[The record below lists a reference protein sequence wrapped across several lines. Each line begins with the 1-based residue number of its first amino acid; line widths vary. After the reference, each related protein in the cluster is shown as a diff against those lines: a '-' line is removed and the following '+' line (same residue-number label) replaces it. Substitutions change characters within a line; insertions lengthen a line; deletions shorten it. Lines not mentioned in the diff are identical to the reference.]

1 MFKVRLGENEF
12 ELPISDEKAIV
23 IKREQKIDL
32 FARKED
38 AVCIEAEFQGVEL
51 KDKFPDSMWVQE
63 LNMLAYALMCMS
75 HEQGQEFLRN
85 VAEIPKMHPG
95 EMLNLV
101 LKICPMAAGIP
112 EESGLVPFYTG
123 ENLFTIMEYK
133 RMQERRRAYPHFQMA
148 KVYAPIEVSL
158 LEKDSTTLRKL
169 GKSEAV
175 AFTSVIS
182 RFMKSLDIW
191 SSWSFYISEL
201 NDQDLPHKGVLYKRP
216 DVEIRDGEL
225 WAVVILETTHPFTE
239 DEVMDV
245 WSILNFDPLECWNVC
260 FNTAEL
266 TQGRNLH
273 FSVGECAD
281 MCQQGKGELDLDE
294 QEMLMLQ
301 TPLHREHIAKTKDTV
316 ADFHSD
322 SEYGE
327 SCPIWLELK
336 YDFGRQ
342 RIPLP
347 AQQSDIQKSRR
358 ALGNKDEEFLDIK
371 IFTPGITRTD
381 GLNFRR
387 IDLQL
392 FNELAEEIRLTD
404 TRIVNLYRKVLS
416 SGIQKPDQDV
426 DEAIEILRELRLG
439 MMSIEKGGS
448 GYGQIH
454 GRDSVTH

>member
-123 ENLFTIMEYK
+123 ENLITIMEFK
-133 RMQERRRAYPHFQMA
+133 RMEDRRREYPQFQMA
-148 KVYAPIEVSL
+148 KVYAPIEVSF
-158 LEKDSTTLRKL
+158 LERDSTALRKL
-169 GKSEAV
+169 GKSETV

-191 SSWSFYISEL
+191 SSWPFYISEL
-201 NDQDLPHKGVLYKRP
+201 SDQDLAHMGVLFKRL
-216 DVEIRDGEL
+216 DVEVREGEL

-239 DEVMDV
+239 DEAKKV
-245 WSILNFDPLECWNVC
+245 WSKLNYNPLVCWNIC
-260 FNTAEL
+260 F
-266 TQGRNLH
+266 
-273 FSVGECAD
+273 
-281 MCQQGKGELDLDE
+281 
-294 QEMLMLQ
+294 
-301 TPLHREHIAKTKDTV
+301 
-316 ADFHSD
+316 
-322 SEYGE
+322 
-327 SCPIWLELK
+327 
-336 YDFGRQ
+336 
-342 RIPLP
+342 
-347 AQQSDIQKSRR
+347 
-358 ALGNKDEEFLDIK
+358 
-371 IFTPGITRTD
+371 
-381 GLNFRR
+381 
-387 IDLQL
+387 
-392 FNELAEEIRLTD
+392 
-404 TRIVNLYRKVLS
+404 
-416 SGIQKPDQDV
+416 
-426 DEAIEILRELRLG
+426 
-439 MMSIEKGGS
+439 
-448 GYGQIH
+448 
-454 GRDSVTH
+454 

>member
-123 ENLFTIMEYK
+123 ENLITIMEFK
-133 RMQERRRAYPHFQMA
+133 RMEDRRREYPQFQMA
-148 KVYAPIEVSL
+148 KVYAPIEVSF
-158 LEKDSTTLRKL
+158 LERDSTALRKL
-169 GKSEAV
+169 GKSETV

-191 SSWSFYISEL
+191 SSWPFYISEL
-201 NDQDLPHKGVLYKRP
+201 SDQDLAHMGVLFKRL
-216 DVEIRDGEL
+216 DVEVREVEL

-239 DEVMDV
+239 DEAKKV
-245 WSILNFDPLECWNVC
+245 WSKLNYNPLVCWNIC
-260 FNTAEL
+260 FNVVEL
-266 TQGRNLH
+266 TQERYLH
-273 FSVGECAD
+273 LSFGEFTD
-281 MCQQGKGELDLDE
+281 MCQQGKGELHFDE

-301 TPLHREHIAKTKDTV
+301 TPLYREHIVKTKDTV
-316 ADFHSD
+316 ADFRSD

-327 SCPIWLELK
+327 SYPVWLELK
-336 YDFGRQ
+336 YDFDRQ

-347 AQQSDIQKSRR
+347 AQQEDIQKIRR
-358 ALGNKDEEFLDIK
+358 ALENKGEELLDIR
-371 IFTPGITRTD
+371 IFTSGITKTD
-381 GLNFRR
+381 GLKFKE

-392 FNELAEEIRLTD
+392 FNNLAEELWLTD
-404 TRIVNLYRKVLS
+404 THSVNL
-416 SGIQKPDQDV
+416 
-426 DEAIEILRELRLG
+426 
-439 MMSIEKGGS
+439 
-448 GYGQIH
+448 
-454 GRDSVTH
+454 